1 MKPRTT
7 LKPAF
12 LLQIVG
18 SLALLLA
25 AWTCVSCGRSE
36 AVVAPS
42 PAVTMQAIRE
52 YGRGHQATQTVFSNS
67 SVSKTPVNDLEG
79 AGVYVARI
87 SQLLESG
94 AYGQL
99 DSEAQQIRGGKDR
112 LAGGGWKLNTFY
124 AAVSAPSNGSDTQGG
139 DWQAHINELKEWVAK
154 DPQSAAARVALA
166 NGYMGWGWEAR
177 GSGYANTVSQE
188 GWNLFRKRVGMAK
201 ATLVEAARLK
211 EKCPGWFYVMQNI
224 SRAEAWSK
232 SDEKELF
239 DQAISFEPG
248 YYYFYQNHAE
258 SLLPKWHGAEG
269 ETQAF
274 INDVTAGVPEPDGS
288 MLYFELTDS
297 VACQCDPERDTL
309 KDISW
314 SKVKEGYANLERLYG
329 TVNVKNNRYAYMAYM
344 SRDKAA
350 AEHAFGLIGD
360 NPDHGVWHDQD
371 AFDTAKGWA
380 TAP

>member
-1 MKPRTT
+1 MKARAT
-7 LKPAF
+7 LKPIRVRQPF
-12 LLQIVG
+12 V

-25 AWTCVSCGRSE
+25 AWTCASCSRSE
-36 AVVAPS
+36 AVIAPS
-42 PAVTMQAIRE
+42 QAGVMQVIRE
-52 YGRGHQATQTVFSNS
+52 YSGGHQSTPAVFSYS
-67 SVSKTPVNDLEG
+67 SVRKSPVNDLEE
-79 AGVYVARI
+79 AGVYVVRI
-87 SQLLESG
+87 SQMLETG

-99 DSEAQQIRGGKDR
+99 DAEARQVRSGRDR

-124 AAVSAPSNGSDTQGG
+124 AALSAPPNASDTGGG
-139 DWQAHINELKEWVAK
+139 DWQAHISELKRWVAK

-166 NGYMGWGWEAR
+166 LSYHDWGYEAR
-177 GSGYANTVSQE
+177 GSGYANTVSQQ

-201 ATLVEAARLK
+201 ATLIEAAQLK

-224 SRAEAWSK
+224 ARAEAWSR

-239 DQAISFEPG
+239 NQAVSFEPG

-258 SLLPKWHGAEG
+258 FLLPKWYGAEG

-288 MLYFELTDS
+288 MLYFELSDS

-314 SKVKEGYANLERLYG
+314 SKIKDGYANLERLYG
-329 TVNVKNNRYAYMAYM
+329 TVNGKNNRYAYMAYM

-350 AEHAFGLIGD
+350 AEHAFALIGENQSQD
-360 NPDHGVWHDQD
+360 VWYDQN
-371 AFDTAKGWA
+371 AFEAAKAWA

>member
-1 MKPRTT
+1 
-7 LKPAF
+7 
-12 LLQIVG
+12 
-18 SLALLLA
+18 
-25 AWTCVSCGRSE
+25 
-36 AVVAPS
+36 
-42 PAVTMQAIRE
+42 
-52 YGRGHQATQTVFSNS
+52 
-67 SVSKTPVNDLEG
+67 LEG
-79 AGVYVARI
+79 FEVYMVRI

-94 AYGQL
+94 AYNQL
-99 DSEAQQIRGGKDR
+99 DSEAQQIRVGKDR

-124 AAVSAPSNGSDTQGG
+124 AAVSAPSNGSDTEGG
-139 DWQAHINELKEWVAK
+139 DWQAHINELKKWVAK
-154 DPQSAAARVALA
+154 DPQSAAARLALA
-166 NGYMGWGWEAR
+166 NAYMGWGWEAR
-177 GSGYANTVSQE
+177 GSGYANAVSQE
-188 GWNLFRKRVGMAK
+188 GWELFKKRVGMAK
-201 ATLVEAARLK
+201 ATLFEAAPLK

-239 DQAISFEPG
+239 DRAISFEPG
-248 YYYFYQNHAE
+248 FYYFYQNH
-258 SLLPKWHGAEG
+258 SQFLLPKWYGAEG

-350 AEHAFGLIGD
+350 AEHAFALIGD
-360 NPDHGVWHDQD
+360 NPAHGVWHDQD
-371 AFDTAKGWA
+371 AFDAAKGWA

>member
-1 MKPRTT
+1 MRNPVLEVHFREFFG
-7 LKPAF
+7 LA
-12 LLQIVG
+12 QRGNISHDG
-18 SLALLLA
+18 SRRRIDHVTAL
-25 AWTCVSCGRSE
+25 SYDHE
-36 AVVAPS
+36 
-42 PAVTMQAIRE
+42 
-52 YGRGHQATQTVFSNS
+52 
-67 SVSKTPVNDLEG
+67 TPVQAMRQPCASCHE
-79 AGVYVARI
+79 RMC
-87 SQLLESG
+87 G
-94 AYGQL
+94 AYSQL
-99 DSEAQQIRGGKDR
+99 DSEAQQIRVGKDR

-124 AAVSAPSNGSDTQGG
+124 AAVSAPSAGSDTEAG
-139 DWQAHINELKEWVAK
+139 DWQAHIIELKKWVAK

-166 NGYMGWGWEAR
+166 IAYMGWGWEAR

-188 GWNLFRKRVGMAK
+188 GWDLFKKRVGIAK
-201 ATLVEAARLK
+201 TTLVEAARLK

-248 YYYFYQNHAE
+248 FYYFYQNHAQF
-258 SLLPKWHGAEG
+258 LLPKWYGAEG

-309 KDISW
+309 KGISW
-314 SKVKEGYANLERLYG
+314 SKVKEGYANLERLFG

-344 SRDKAA
+344 SPGQSGRGARVCP
-350 AEHAFGLIGD
+350 HRR
-360 NPDHGVWHDQD
+360 
-371 AFDTAKGWA
+371 
-380 TAP
+380 